1 VTWVV
6 TLAGVGAARTTHADG
21 AFPAPFR
28 LFVPSG
34 SPADTTVT
42 TNFGLITSRDG
53 GQSWAWTCEHG
64 ASDLGTLY
72 QQALSGGTGR
82 ILGLAGGSLIFTDDD
97 GCTWSAA
104 TGFPAAD
111 VFDDS
116 FIDPSDPL
124 HVLAIAHHGTG
135 TAATFE
141 LLASTSGGTAFGAAP
156 LFAAQPGLRIDG
168 VEIARSNP
176 DRIYLTTS
184 PWTASDTQPPRIL
197 RSDDGGKTFTSLDA
211 SPLAS
216 GGTLGI
222 AGVDPQNADR
232 IFLRLSDANE
242 RLLISSDA
250 GRTLA
255 VALTADPG
263 QQLSAFLRRA
273 DGTLLAAA
281 FDGASGTLFR
291 STDGG
296 ASFQPLAASLH
307 VGSFAERAGAL
318 YVLADGIADPFLVGV
333 SHDNGDSFQGVL
345 DYSSV
350 SGVKTCGTDLRA
362 ACATSCLNL
371 NNADVFPPSVCTAL
385 VGGAPA
391 AATPPGVASGCAG
404 CTIGG
409 DSSRVRPRGRDHRPE
424 WSTAMAPGWA
434 SSALLAALL
443 GSAAL
448 ARRRRRRHR
457 HGGHRRSAPG
467 QKAVGNQ
474 IVTRE
479 K

>member
-1 VTWVV
+1 MIGRNIGCVPRPDHPNRRPPHRARLPPPNPHAAARDSRGGRRGRYHEAMRNSIERRRSFPSSVLLLRCMTWMA
-6 TLAGVGAARTTHADG
+6 TLAGVGAARTTRADG

-28 LFVPSG
+28 LFVPAG
-34 SPADTTVT
+34 LPGDTTVT

-53 GQSWAWTCEHG
+53 GRSWAWTCEHG
-64 ASDLGTLY
+64 ASALGTLY

-82 ILGLAGGSLIFTDDD
+82 ILGLANGSLIFTDDD
-97 GCTWSAA
+97 GCTWTAA

-116 FIDPSDPL
+116 FMDPSDPL

-135 TAATFE
+135 PAATFE
-141 LLASTSGGTAFGAAP
+141 LLASTSGATAFGAAP
-156 LFAAQPGLRIDG
+156 LFAAEPGIRIDG

-176 DRIYLTTS
+176 NRIYLTTS
-184 PWTASDTQPPRIL
+184 PWTATDTQPPRIL
-197 RSDDGGKTFTSLDA
+197 SSDDGGKTFTSPDA
-211 SPLAS
+211 SPVAS

-232 IFLRLSDANE
+232 IYLRLSDANE

-250 GRTLA
+250 GRTLV

-281 FDGASGTLFR
+281 FDGTSGTLFH

-296 ASFQPLAASLH
+296 TSFQPLAASLH

-318 YVLADGIADPFLVGV
+318 YVLADGIDDPFLVGV
-333 SHDNGDSFQGVL
+333 SHDDGDSFQSVL

-350 SGVKTCGTDLRA
+350 GGVKTCGTDLRA
-362 ACATSCLNL
+362 ACAISCQNL
-371 NNADVFPPSVCTAL
+371 NN
-385 VGGAPA
+385 
-391 AATPPGVASGCAG
+391 
-404 CTIGG
+404 
-409 DSSRVRPRGRDHRPE
+409 
-424 WSTAMAPGWA
+424 
-434 SSALLAALL
+434 
-443 GSAAL
+443 
-448 ARRRRRRHR
+448 
-457 HGGHRRSAPG
+457 
-467 QKAVGNQ
+467 
-474 IVTRE
+474 
-479 K
+479 